1 MNDMNQTS
9 VKSLGLFSA
18 LETAMEV
25 RFFFLA
31 AIFIL
36 WVDNVFISLHQPGII
51 ELINASDLQKIN
63 LSLYLLLIF
72 VAFSFVSSIVLPFLS
87 YFINEIYL
95 GFLWGRI
102 EKFFSFG
109 SRSSET
115 PSDYVSAYK
124 LREIA
129 HMTKDKFLLDVYNSY
144 EKTKSERESFIG
156 KLASLAL
163 YCLILLSINYFKYG
177 SQKSISVFILNYLG
191 SSESIWFCIIGL
203 LLLVFFRFHIDDRD
217 HVYCPSLYRELEE
230 KKRQSM
236 TPSAPTEWRN
246 TRF

>member
-1 MNDMNQTS
+1 MSDINQTS
-9 VKSLGLFSA
+9 VKSLGLFSV

-31 AIFIL
+31 VTFIL
-36 WVDNVFISLHQPGII
+36 WVDNVFLCFHQPGIV
-51 ELINASDLQKIN
+51 ELVNASDLQNVN
-63 LSLYLLLIF
+63 LSLNLVLIF
-72 VAFSFVSSIVLPFLS
+72 VAFSFASSIVLPFLS

-95 GFLWGRI
+95 GFIWGRI
-102 EKFFSFG
+102 EKFFRFG
-109 SRSSET
+109 SRFSEI
-115 PSDYVSAYK
+115 PYDYVSAYK

-144 EKTKSERESFIG
+144 EKTKLERENFIG

-163 YCLILLSINYFKYG
+163 YCLILLSINYFKY
-177 SQKSISVFILNYLG
+177 SHQNSISVFILSYLG
-191 SSESIWFCIIGL
+191 SSESLWFCITGL
-203 LLLVFFRFHIDDRD
+203 LLLVFFRYHIDDRD
-217 HVYCPSLYRELEE
+217 CVYCPSLYRELEE

-236 TPSAPTEWRN
+236 PPSAPTEWRN